1 MCIVIGL
8 KNKYEELK
16 NLILKYGYF
25 SNGPYQLSGGQVS
38 DYYFDLRRVTMH
50 PRGASL
56 IADLIIGKLGKI
68 DAVGGIESGA
78 IPIAT
83 AIAVKSGDVR
93 AFFVRKAEKSHGRM
107 QRVDGCIKNGDRV
120 GFVDD
125 VTTSG
130 KSTLTGIKIVEEI
143 DCTVM
148 KVIAVLDRES
158 GAQENIT
165 SKGYKFES
173 IFKTSDFKK

>member
-1 MCIVIGL
+1 MIVL

-56 IADLIIGKLGKI
+56 TADLVIEKLGNI

-83 AIAVKSGDVR
+83 AVAVKSGAVR
-93 AFFVRKAEKSHGRM
+93 AFFVRKAAKSHGRV
-107 QRVDGCIKNGDRV
+107 QRVDGCIKNGDTV
-120 GFVDD
+120 AFVDD
-125 VTTSG
+125 VTTTG
-130 KSTLTGIKIVEEI
+130 KSTLAGIKIVEEMN
-143 DCTVM
+143 CTVT

-158 GAQENIT
+158 GAQGNIM

-173 IFKTSDFKK
+173 IFKTSDFTKRA

>member
-1 MCIVIGL
+1 VIVL

-25 SNGPYQLSGGQVS
+25 SNGPYQLSGGQIS

-56 IADLIIGKLGKI
+56 TADLVIEKVGNI

-83 AIAVKSGDVR
+83 AVAVKSGEIR

-107 QRVDGCIKNGDRV
+107 QRVDGCIKKGDTV
-120 GFVDD
+120 AFVDD

-130 KSTLTGIKIVEEI
+130 KSTLTGIKIVEEMN
-143 DCTVM
+143 CTVT

-165 SKGYKFES
+165 SIGYKFES
-173 IFKTSDFKK
+173 IFKKSDFTKRV

>member
-1 MCIVIGL
+1 VIVL

-16 NLILKYGYF
+16 DLILKYGYF
-25 SNGPYQLSGGQVS
+25 SNGPYRLSGGQVS

-56 IADLIIGKLGKI
+56 TADLVIEKLGNI

-83 AIAVKSGDVR
+83 AVAVQSGAIR
-93 AFFVRKAEKSHGRM
+93 AFFVRKAEKSYGRM
-107 QRVDGCIKNGDRV
+107 QRVDGCIKKGDTV
-120 GFVDD
+120 AFVDD

-130 KSTLTGIKIVEEI
+130 KSTLTGIKIVEEMNCI
-143 DCTVM
+143 VT

-165 SKGYKFES
+165 SNGYKFES
-173 IFKTSDFKK
+173 IFKASDFTKKV

>member
-1 MCIVIGL
+1 L
-8 KNKYEELK
+8 KDKYEELK
-16 NLILKYGYF
+16 YLILKYGYF

-38 DYYFDLRRVTMH
+38 DYYFDLRRVMMH

-56 IADLIIGKLGKI
+56 TADLIIEKLGKI

-83 AIAVKSGDVR
+83 AIAVKSGDIR
-93 AFFVRKAEKSHGRM
+93 AFFVRKAKKSHGRM
-107 QRVDGCIKNGDRV
+107 QRVEGCIKSGDNV

-130 KSTLTGIKIVEEI
+130 KSVLTGIKALEEMNCTIV
-143 DCTVM
+143 
-148 KVIAVLDRES
+148 KVISVLDRES
-158 GAQENIT
+158 GASENIT
-165 SKGYKFES
+165 SKGYKFEP
-173 IFKTSDFKK
+173 IFKTSDFKNYSEY